1 MTEEAE
7 SLAVGPRAVR
17 LAIRAAISG
26 RSNST
31 GPGGP
36 AWDHGDRHAGVAQ
49 PFQVA
54 GNGPLSHVQV
64 VGETTERESL
74 RAGMQSLDEVL
85 LTLHP
90 SQGQVWVT

>member
-1 MTEEAE
+1 V
-7 SLAVGPRAVR
+7 LD
-17 LAIRAAISG
+17 
-26 RSNST
+26 
-31 GPGGP
+31 GGTSAS

>member
-36 AWDHGDRHAGVAQ
+36 A
-49 PFQVA
+49 

-64 VGETTERESL
+64 VGETAERESL

-85 LTLHP
+85 LALHP
-90 SQGQVWVT
+90 PQGEVWVT